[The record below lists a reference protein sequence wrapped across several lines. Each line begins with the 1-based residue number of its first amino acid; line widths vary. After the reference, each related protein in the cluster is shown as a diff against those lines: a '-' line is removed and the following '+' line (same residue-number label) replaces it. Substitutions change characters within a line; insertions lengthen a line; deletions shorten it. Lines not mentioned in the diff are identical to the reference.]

1 MTTSS
6 AGHWIR
12 GLARL
17 RKIVTHI
24 THVES
29 HVYHFDV
36 LQKKIICSCSK
47 RENSTMVS
55 LSGEQGQGV
64 S

>member
-12 GLARL
+12 GLARVK
-17 RKIVTHI
+17 RIVTHI

-29 HVYHFDV
+29 HAYHFDV
-36 LQKKIICSCSK
+36 LQKNIFVHAPNV
-47 RENSTMVS
+47 RTLPWLV
-55 LSGEQGQGV
+55 
-64 S
+64 